1 MKVDFPHPESAATPM
16 MTGVWPSAS
25 ASREV
30 AVLKV
35 EGVETGAKADATENK
50 AEIQRSFMVV
60 LLKERD
66 RNVNTV

>member
-16 MTGVWPSAS
+16 ITGVWPSAS

-35 EGVETGAKADATENK
+35 VGVETGAKADATENK

-60 LLKERD
+60 LLRVCEREM
-66 RNVNTV
+66 